1 MNREVFISC
10 ALTGAGDTVGRT
22 PHVPVTPAEIAE
34 SGLAAAAAG
43 ASILHIHVREP
54 GTGKPSRDLVLYR
67 EVVERIR
74 DANDEVILNLTGGM
88 GGDLLFG
95 DADPMDLQPGT
106 DFVAAEER
114 IAHIL
119 ELRPEICSLDCGSLN
134 FGDLVYATTPSWL
147 RRMAGLIREAGVKPE
162 LEVFEIGHL
171 RMANQLI
178 AEGLIAAPPLFQLC
192 LGIRWAADASPRTM
206 AFMADMLPPGAV
218 WAGFGLGAAQFPMM
232 AQAVLLGGHVRVGLE
247 DNLLLRPG
255 VPATNAELVSQ
266 AVRVIEALGAEVIGP
281 DATREKLTLPK
292 ERPGC

>member
-1 MNREVFISC
+1 MNPEVFISC
-10 ALTGAGDTVGRT
+10 ALTGAGDTVERS
-22 PHVPVTPAEIAE
+22 PHVPVTPAQIAD
-34 SGLAAAAAG
+34 SGLAAANAG

-54 GTGKPSRDLVLYR
+54 GSGKPSRDIALYR

-74 DANDEVILNLTGGM
+74 EANDTVILNLTGGM
-88 GGDLLFG
+88 GGDLIFG
-95 DADPMDLQPGT
+95 EADPLTLQPDS

-119 ELRPEICSLDCGSLN
+119 TLRPEICSLDCGSLN
-134 FGDLVYATTPSWL
+134 FGDMVYATTPGWL
-147 RRMAGLIREAGVKPE
+147 RRMAGLIRDVGVKPE

-178 AEGLIAAPPLFQLC
+178 SEGLIVAPPMFQLC

-206 AFMADMLPPGAV
+206 AFLADMLPPGAV
-218 WAGFGLGAAQFPMM
+218 WAGFGLGAAQFPMA

-247 DNLLLRPG
+247 DNLFLRRG
-255 VPATNAELVSQ
+255 VPATNADLVAR
-266 AVRVIEALGAEVIGP
+266 AVGVIESLGGEVIGP
-281 DATREKLTLPK
+281 DATRQKLQLSK